1 MWHNDCEFLFTD
13 IQPQHLKTILTAILA
28 TNSLLTLN
36 TMYARLRALCEGP
49 PGWAGTR
56 KVKPIWIWL
65 KQETVSGSGI
75 SWAKCKS
82 APRSR
87 QITTPEPHHSV
98 FAGRMPF
105 LPPNQQRQSTEGSN
119 TTATQISVF
128 QYPLYNYHWCQPG
141 CSSKQT
147 GNKVAEAMNWTSDNR
162 NSELQANNATTEIML
177 PFWVNFVEQRWVSTC
192 RALTLFSFWSLPKQC
207 SLSDM

>member
-1 MWHNDCEFLFTD
+1 M
-13 IQPQHLKTILTAILA
+13 TALLA

-36 TMYARLRALCEGP
+36 TTYAHLTALCEGP

-119 TTATQISVF
+119 TTATQNFCFPISIIQLSLVPTWVQF
-128 QYPLYNYHWCQPG
+128 QTNWQQG
-141 CSSKQT
+141 CWGYELDIRQQKFWATSK
-147 GNKVAEAMNWTSDNR
+147 
-162 NSELQANNATTEIML
+162 
-177 PFWVNFVEQRWVSTC
+177 
-192 RALTLFSFWSLPKQC
+192 
-207 SLSDM
+207 